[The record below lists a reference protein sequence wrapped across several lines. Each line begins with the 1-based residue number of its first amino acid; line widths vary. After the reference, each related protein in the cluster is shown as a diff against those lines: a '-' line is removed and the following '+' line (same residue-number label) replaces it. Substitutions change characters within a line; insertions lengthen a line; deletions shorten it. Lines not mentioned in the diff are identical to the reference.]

1 MHTARGV
8 ECAAHWLSSKLLV
21 LPLRTSIFST
31 LCPFHLSTSSTE
43 SPQRGLLSSVGE
55 QRMERE
61 AYGRM
66 ERELSDLTHKFHWF
80 INHPYQIDKVMLDP
94 SQLLGNEEKVQWGEV
109 VVIQA

>member
-1 MHTARGV
+1 MHKAHGV
-8 ECAAHWLSSKLLV
+8 ECAAHWLSSKDLG

-31 LCPFHLSTSSTE
+31 LCPFHHTTWSTG
-43 SPQRGLLSSVGE
+43 SPQKGLSRRGENGK
-55 QRMERE
+55 E
-61 AYGRM
+61 AYDRM

-94 SQLLGNEEKVQWGEV
+94 SQLQGNGEKAQWDEV